1 MQLLKWT
8 FAQYM
13 CIDRQKNC
21 YYVKKSYGEINIVL
35 LPFQEKELKHPYKY
49 TCFKMS
55 TEKCVEDYVEKSSH

>member
-1 MQLLKWT
+1 
-8 FAQYM
+8 M